1 VRCPFAQSG
10 KKDNTVRSGKCQ
22 SLYIFKSTCAELDNT
37 FGSEV
42 HGLDGDEPGEN
53 EGHQDGGAHEAEGEH
68 VEALLGE
75 DVGEGGYILV
85 DLLDHRQRS
94 FVFPHHRDGC
104 CAPLLLLESLF
115 SAAGAS
121 SEFLFLRLG

>member
-42 HGLDGDEPGEN
+42 HGLNGDEPGEN
-53 EGHQDGGAHEAEGEH
+53 EGHQDGGAHEAEGERP
-68 VEALLGE
+68 AQITSGIKNKSLSTN
-75 DVGEGGYILV
+75 
-85 DLLDHRQRS
+85 RS
-94 FVFPHHRDGC
+94 LY
-104 CAPLLLLESLF
+104 ALF
-115 SAAGAS
+115 SS
-121 SEFLFLRLG
+121 PLSFLNMLKYSVLS